1 MKATPPP
8 LPESLGLLIML
19 KLGGVREFRVEGRVF
34 SGSQVSER
42 ARISMPWSRIN
53 SCRMAGLS
61 RVRVTADI
69 EQVLR

>member
-8 LPESLGLLIML
+8 LPESLGLLTML

-42 ARISMPWSRIN
+42 ARISMP
-53 SCRMAGLS
+53 
-61 RVRVTADI
+61 
-69 EQVLR
+69 